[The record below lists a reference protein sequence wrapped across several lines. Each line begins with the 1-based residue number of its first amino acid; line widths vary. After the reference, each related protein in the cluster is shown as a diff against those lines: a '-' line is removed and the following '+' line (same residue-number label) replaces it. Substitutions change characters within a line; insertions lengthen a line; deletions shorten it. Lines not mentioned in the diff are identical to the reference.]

1 MFASAKRS
9 REEDEVELDQMRM
22 DRKKPR
28 TLPFRTSPTTKHTS
42 LFSQSRQLPRAPV
55 LTPAESS
62 EDESEDGSPSH
73 CGPRLPSHLLA
84 ASLVHI
90 DDSDLDMEDSQPLG
104 SPLWSPQ
111 LSSSPTTLS
120 MHRDS
125 TSMPAKPVARV
136 KQLSISSTRIPTP
149 IYGHFQISPQDISM
163 DTPTS
168 TTPSE
173 PTPKLATLHETQH
186 DLFMRRRRLPSPIS
200 EDENME
206 SPTTVTGGML
216 RKLDMRA
223 NHSPAYPSDVDMMMT
238 PVTPSTTNIGYS
250 EWRDK
255 RRGAFDGR
263 IMGTKP
269 VQPSTPGK
277 VVLSMGFKADCEK
290 CRSRVPGHYS
300 HLSRV

>member
-1 MFASAKRS
+1 MFTAGKRS
-9 REEDEVELDQMRM
+9 RDEDEVELDQMRV

-42 LFSQSRQLPRAPV
+42 LFSQSRQLPRAHV

-62 EDESEDGSPSH
+62 EDESDDASSSH
-73 CGPRLPSHLLA
+73 RAPRLPSHLLA
-84 ASLVHI
+84 ASLMHT
-90 DDSDLDMEDSQPLG
+90 DDSDLDMEDPQPLG
-104 SPLWSPQ
+104 SPLWSPR
-111 LSSSPTTLS
+111 LSSPLMTSP

-125 TSMPAKPVARV
+125 TSLPAKAVARV
-136 KQLSISSTRIPTP
+136 QQLSISSTRIPTP
-149 IYGHFQISPQDISM
+149 IYGHFQISPQDMSM
-163 DTPTS
+163 NTPTS

-206 SPTTVTGGML
+206 SPTAVTGGML

-223 NHSPAYPSDVDMMMT
+223 NHEPAYPPDIDMMT
-238 PVTPSTTNIGYS
+238 PVTPSTTNFGYS

-263 IMGTKP
+263 IMGNKHD
-269 VQPSTPGK
+269 QPATTGK
-277 VVLSMGFKADCEK
+277 VVLSMGFKADCDK

>member
-1 MFASAKRS
+1 MFASGKRS

-28 TLPFRTSPTTKHTS
+28 MLPFRTSPTTKHTS

-62 EDESEDGSPSH
+62 EDESDDGSSTR
-73 CGPRLPSHLLA
+73 CGPKLPSHLLA
-84 ASLVHI
+84 ASLMHV

-104 SPLWSPQ
+104 SPLLSPKLQ
-111 LSSSPTTLS
+111 SSPTNS
-120 MHRDS
+120 PMHRDS
-125 TSMPAKPVARV
+125 TSLPAKAVARV
-136 KQLSISSTRIPTP
+136 QQLSISSTRIPTP

-168 TTPSE
+168 STHSE
-173 PTPKLATLHETQH
+173 PTPKLGTLHEAQH

-206 SPTTVTGGML
+206 SPTAVTGGML
-216 RKLDMRA
+216 RRLDMTA
-223 NHSPAYPSDVDMMMT
+223 SHEPAYPPDIDMMT
-238 PVTPSTTNIGYS
+238 PVTPSTTNLGYS
-250 EWRDK
+250 EWRDR

-263 IMGTKP
+263 SVAHKHE
-269 VQPSTPGK
+269 QPGTPGK